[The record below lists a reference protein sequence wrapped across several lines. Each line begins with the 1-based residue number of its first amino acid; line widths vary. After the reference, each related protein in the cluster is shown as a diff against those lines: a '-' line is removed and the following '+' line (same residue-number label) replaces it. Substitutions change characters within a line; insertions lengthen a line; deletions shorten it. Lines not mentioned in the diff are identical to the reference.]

1 MLKRKISFI
10 NFTVIV
16 CGLIIAAGTIC
27 LLLMQKNLI
36 TEDTKYLAYTELAQE
51 VKRAKKNIG
60 FDENENPYIKS
71 DFTIWKRKI
80 LITKMYMCFYS
91 QEMEVFLM
99 AECRMIP
106 EPALIS
112 DYRALQ
118 K

>member
-36 TEDTKYLAYTELAQE
+36 KEDTKYLAYTELAQE

-71 DFTIWKRKI
+71 DFYDPEEKDT
-80 LITKMYMCFYS
+80 YNENVYVFYS
-91 QEMEVFLM
+91 QETEVFLM

-106 EPALIS
+106 EPGLIS
-112 DYRALQ
+112 DYRVLQ

>member
-36 TEDTKYLAYTELAQE
+36 KEDTKYLAYTELAQE

-60 FDENENPYIKS
+60 FDENENPYIKKRFLRS
-71 DFTIWKRKI
+71 GRERYLQRKCICVFTVKRRK
-80 LITKMYMCFYS
+80 FS
-91 QEMEVFLM
+91 
-99 AECRMIP
+99 
-106 EPALIS
+106 
-112 DYRALQ
+112 
-118 K
+118 

>member
-36 TEDTKYLAYTELAQE
+36 KEDTKYLAYTELAQE

-60 FDENENPYIKS
+60 FDE
-71 DFTIWKRKI
+71 
-80 LITKMYMCFYS
+80 
-91 QEMEVFLM
+91 
-99 AECRMIP
+99 IP
-106 EPALIS
+106 EPGLIS
-112 DYRALQ
+112 DYRVLQ